1 MDDIKYIIVL
11 IVIIVLCGGILAYR
25 VYNPKEIDYN
35 TIDTT
40 VSTLEEDNIEDTSI
54 DDDTNED
61 STAED
66 STVEDGTPESEF
78 NEKFTVYEGTGKKSA
93 NLSSMINKVTMSNG
107 GSENKVLIEFDGKLY
122 EEAEINNIVDLLSAT
137 DTYEVKC
144 EYDSAT
150 NLVNK
155 IVVTKVVEEE

>member
-1 MDDIKYIIVL
+1 MSDMKYILVLILIIVL
-11 IVIIVLCGGILAYR
+11 SGGILFYR
-25 VYNPKEIDYN
+25 VKNPKEIDYN

-40 VSTLEEDNIEDTSI
+40 VSARDDDEDTENTTTTETE
-54 DDDTNED
+54 DDG
-61 STAED
+61 S
-66 STVEDGTPESEF
+66 PESEF
-78 NEKFTVYEGTGKKSA
+78 NKKFTVYEGTGKRSA
-93 NLSSMINKVTMSNG
+93 NISSMVNKVTMSNG
-107 GSENKVLIEFDGKLY
+107 GSENKVLIEFDGTLY
-122 EEAEINNIVDLLSAT
+122 EEAKIGDIVDELSTT

>member
-1 MDDIKYIIVL
+1 MENASKALMMAAGVL
-11 IVIIVLCGGILAYR
+11 IGLLILSLAVFLFTNFGAASAEAHR
-25 VYNPKEIDYN
+25 KN
-35 TIDTT
+35 
-40 VSTLEEDNIEDTSI
+40 EENQI
-54 DDDTNED
+54 NQ
-61 STAED
+61 
-66 STVEDGTPESEF
+66 F
-78 NEKFTVYEGTGKKSA
+78 NAQFTVYEGTGKRSA

>member
-1 MDDIKYIIVL
+1 MSDMKYILVL
-11 IVIIVLCGGILAYR
+11 ILIIVLCGGILFYR
-25 VYNPKEIDYN
+25 VKNPKEIDYN

-40 VSTLEEDNIEDTSI
+40 VSARYDDEDTENTTTTETE
-54 DDDTNED
+54 DDG
-61 STAED
+61 S
-66 STVEDGTPESEF
+66 PESEF
-78 NEKFTVYEGTGKKSA
+78 NKKFTVYEGTGKRSA
-93 NLSSMINKVTMSNG
+93 NISSMVNKVTMSNG
-107 GSENKVLIEFDGKLY
+107 GSENKVLIEFDGTLY
-122 EEAEINNIVDLLSAT
+122 EEAKIGDIVDELSTT

>member
-1 MDDIKYIIVL
+1 MSDMKYILVL
-11 IVIIVLCGGILAYR
+11 ILIIVLCGGILFYR
-25 VYNPKEIDYN
+25 VKNPKEIDYN

-40 VSTLEEDNIEDTSI
+40 VSARDDDEDTENTTTTETE
-54 DDDTNED
+54 DDG
-61 STAED
+61 S
-66 STVEDGTPESEF
+66 PESEF
-78 NEKFTVYEGTGKKSA
+78 NKKFTVYEGTGKRSA
-93 NLSSMINKVTMSNG
+93 NISSMVNKVTMSNG
-107 GSENKVLIEFDGKLY
+107 GSENKVLIEFNGTLY
-122 EEAEINNIVDLLSAT
+122 EEAKIGDIVDELSTT

>member
-1 MDDIKYIIVL
+1 MSDMKYILVL
-11 IVIIVLCGGILAYR
+11 ILIIVLCGGILFYR
-25 VYNPKEIDYN
+25 VKNPKEIDYN

-40 VSTLEEDNIEDTSI
+40 VSARDDDEDTENTTTTETE
-54 DDDTNED
+54 DDG
-61 STAED
+61 S
-66 STVEDGTPESEF
+66 PESEF
-78 NEKFTVYEGTGKKSA
+78 NKKFTVYEGTGKRSA
-93 NLSSMINKVTMSNG
+93 NISSMVNKVTMSNG
-107 GSENKVLIEFDGKLY
+107 GSENKVLIEFDGTLY
-122 EEAEINNIVDLLSAT
+122 EEAKIGDIVDELSTT

>member
-1 MDDIKYIIVL
+1 MENASKALMMAAGVL
-11 IVIIVLCGGILAYR
+11 IGLLILSLAVFLFTNFGAASAEAHR
-25 VYNPKEIDYN
+25 QN
-35 TIDTT
+35 
-40 VSTLEEDNIEDTSI
+40 EENQI
-54 DDDTNED
+54 NQ
-61 STAED
+61 
-66 STVEDGTPESEF
+66 F
-78 NEKFTVYEGTGKKSA
+78 NAQFTVYEGTGKKSA

>member
-1 MDDIKYIIVL
+1 MSDMKYILVL
-11 IVIIVLCGGILAYR
+11 ILIIVLCGGILFYR
-25 VYNPKEIDYN
+25 VKNPKEIDYN

-40 VSTLEEDNIEDTSI
+40 VSARDDDEDTENTTTTETE
-54 DDDTNED
+54 DDG
-61 STAED
+61 S
-66 STVEDGTPESEF
+66 PESEF
-78 NEKFTVYEGTGKKSA
+78 NKKFTVYEGTGKRSA
-93 NLSSMINKVTMSNG
+93 NISSMINKVTMSNG
-107 GSENKVLIEFDGKLY
+107 GSENKVLIEFDGTLY
-122 EEAEINNIVDLLSAT
+122 EEAEIGNIADKLSAT

>member
-1 MDDIKYIIVL
+1 MSDMKYILVL
-11 IVIIVLCGGILAYR
+11 ILIIVLCGGILFYR
-25 VYNPKEIDYN
+25 IKNPKEIDYN

-40 VSTLEEDNIEDTSI
+40 VSTSDDEEEAVNNTTVTETED
-54 DDDTNED
+54 
-61 STAED
+61 
-66 STVEDGTPESEF
+66 DGTPESEF
-78 NEKFTVYEGTGKKSA
+78 NEKFTVYEGTGKRSA

>member
-1 MDDIKYIIVL
+1 MSDMKYILVL
-11 IVIIVLCGGILAYR
+11 ILIIVLCGGILFYR
-25 VYNPKEIDYN
+25 IKNPKEIDYN

-40 VSTLEEDNIEDTSI
+40 VSTSDDEEEAVNNTTVTETED
-54 DDDTNED
+54 
-61 STAED
+61 
-66 STVEDGTPESEF
+66 DGSPESEF
-78 NEKFTVYEGTGKKSA
+78 NEKFTVYEETGKKSA

>member
-1 MDDIKYIIVL
+1 MSDMKYILVL
-11 IVIIVLCGGILAYR
+11 ILIIVLCGGILFYR
-25 VYNPKEIDYN
+25 VKNPKEIDYN

-40 VSTLEEDNIEDTSI
+40 VSARYDDEDTENTTTTETE
-54 DDDTNED
+54 DDG
-61 STAED
+61 S
-66 STVEDGTPESEF
+66 PESEF
-78 NEKFTVYEGTGKKSA
+78 NKKFTVYEGTGKRSA